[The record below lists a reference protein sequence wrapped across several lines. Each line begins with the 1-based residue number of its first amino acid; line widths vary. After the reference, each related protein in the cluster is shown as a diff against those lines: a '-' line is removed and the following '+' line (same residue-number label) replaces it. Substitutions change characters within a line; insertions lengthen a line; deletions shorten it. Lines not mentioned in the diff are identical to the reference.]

1 MPFVVITFA
10 GCMTDDIRKLGD
22 PALAYFGVPGNPVSD
37 WAAAG
42 LACARI
48 PKDSL
53 KKMVRWNVDAS
64 GLSCDPAERSVGVG
78 GAGSES
84 KNWAEKYALYC
95 VTQSGEPVN
104 LQEAPDLLQQLNS
117 ACETTP
123 A

>member
-1 MPFVVITFA
+1 M
-10 GCMTDDIRKLGD
+10 
-22 PALAYFGVPGNPVSD
+22 PGNPVSD
-37 WAAAG
+37 FAAAG

-53 KKMVRWNVDAS
+53 KQMVRWNVDAS
-64 GLSCDPAERSVGVG
+64 GLSCDPRERDRDGEESGSGVENGNG
-78 GAGSES
+78 GNG
-84 KNWAEKYALYC
+84 KKTNWAEKYALYC

-104 LQEAPDLLQQLNS
+104 LQEAPSLVKQLNA